1 MNMKRLLC
9 EEFQSEIEELGKMQL
24 GTDEYK
30 VAVDGVTKL
39 ADRLIEIDKIDINHD
54 EKMESLRADREIKEA
69 QMKDERKD
77 RVIKNVLTGVSIGG
91 GFALTVW
98 GALNAWKFEEHG
110 TVSSNMGREFM
121 KRILPKKL

>member
-9 EEFQSEIEELGKMQL
+9 DEFQSEIEELGKMEL

-39 ADRLIEIDKIDINHD
+39 ADRLIEIDKIDISHD
-54 EKMESLRADREIKEA
+54 EKMESLRVDREIKEA

-77 RVIKNVLTGVSIGG
+77 RTIKNVIAVGTTAATIGV
-91 GFALTVW
+91 TVW
-98 GALNAWKFEEHG
+98 GALKTWKFEEEG
-110 TVSSNMGREFM
+110 TITSMFGRGFIQ
-121 KRILPKKL
+121 KLLPKK

>member
-9 EEFQSEIEELGKMQL
+9 DEFKSEIEELGKMEL

-39 ADRLIEIDKIDINHD
+39 ADRLIEIDKIDISHD
-54 EKMESLRADREIKEA
+54 EKMESLRVDREIKEA

-77 RVIKNVLTGVSIGG
+77 RTIKNVIAVGTTAATIGV
-91 GFALTVW
+91 TVW
-98 GALNAWKFEEHG
+98 GALKTWKFEEEG
-110 TVSSNMGREFM
+110 TITSMFGRGFIQ
-121 KRILPKKL
+121 KLLPKK